1 LDLRSE
7 EWGRLGVGPRVVE
20 AALAAE
26 RETAGRCA
34 EIERTAAA
42 WELRVLDA
50 FHAERVSDYYLHG
63 STGYGYNDVGREALD
78 RIYARVFGADAGLVR
93 PQFISGTHALGVA
106 VHGVLSPGDTVVIGN
121 GMPYDTMQQVMGI
134 GAGAGRRGSLADR
147 GVNVRVM
154 PLTAQD
160 EVDVEAVKAALTTEP
175 KMFYLQK
182 SRGYAWREALSY
194 EDIRCLFAL
203 AKEISPKTICFV
215 DNCYGELVDEHEM
228 GNAGADLFAGSLI
241 KNPGGGLARTGG
253 YICGRADLVERA
265 AERLSVPGLSMD
277 MGATGGYQELFYQGL
292 FLAPH
297 VVGQALQG
305 AVVSSRLFELL
316 GFETCPLLPIPG
328 TILCR
333 PCGSRTLSN
342 CWLFA
347 AVSRRRPQWTPTRC
361 LSQKPCLVTPTR
373 W

>member
-1 LDLRSE
+1 
-7 EWGRLGVGPRVVE
+7 
-20 AALAAE
+20 
-26 RETAGRCA
+26 
-34 EIERTAAA
+34 
-42 WELRVLDA
+42 
-50 FHAERVSDYYLHG
+50 
-63 STGYGYNDVGREALD
+63 
-78 RIYARVFGADAGLVR
+78 
-93 PQFISGTHALGVA
+93 
-106 VHGVLSPGDTVVIGN
+106 
-121 GMPYDTMQQVMGI
+121 
-134 GAGAGRRGSLADR
+134 
-147 GVNVRVM
+147 
-154 PLTAQD
+154 
-160 EVDVEAVKAALTTEP
+160 
-175 KMFYLQK
+175 MFYLQK

-316 GFETCPLLPIPG
+316 GFETMPIAADPRHDIVQAVRFQNAEQLLAFCRGIQAAAPVDAHAVPEPEALPGYADPVVMAAGTFVLGASIELSADAPL
-328 TILCR
+328 R
-333 PCGSRTLSN
+333 PPYTAYMQGGLTRSHAV
-342 CWLFA
+342 FGAMMA
-347 AVSRRRPQWTPTRC
+347 AENVLR
-361 LSQKPCLVTPTR
+361 LGK
-373 W
+373 